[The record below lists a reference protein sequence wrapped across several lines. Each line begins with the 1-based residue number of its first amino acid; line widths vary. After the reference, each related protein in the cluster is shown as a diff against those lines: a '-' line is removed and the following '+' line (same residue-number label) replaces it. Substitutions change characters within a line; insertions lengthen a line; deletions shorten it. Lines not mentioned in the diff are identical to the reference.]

1 MSAPDYVPVILSDKA
16 RTSLPMPP
24 SRRWTATRPADLDRG
39 QPTGPMLGAQGPDQ
53 GYALRLAQLFV
64 DRLRLADGES
74 KGDAM
79 AGSVPIAGRRASLF
93 GRAPVI
99 HDLELAFAIWGYLA
113 EAPPTDLVDYRKER
127 FFGAGHDYWRQREIA
142 NQIPEATLRLTP
154 ATAISR
160 LGNWRE
166 LVGA

>member
-1 MSAPDYVPVILSDKA
+1 MSAPDYVPVILADKA

-39 QPTGPMLGAQGPDQ
+39 QPSGPMLGSQGPDQ

-64 DRLRLADGES
+64 DRLKLAEGEN
-74 KGDAM
+74 KADVM
-79 AGSVPIAGRRASLF
+79 AGCVAIAIRRASLF

-99 HDLELAFAIWGYLA
+99 HDLELAFGIWGFLGD
-113 EAPPTDLVDYRKER
+113 APADLNAYRREW
-127 FFGAGHDYWRQREIA
+127 FFGAGHDYWSRREIA

-154 ATAISR
+154 AQAKAK

-166 LVGA
+166 LLGA

>member
-1 MSAPDYVPVILSDKA
+1 MSAPDYVPVIHSDKA
-16 RTSLPMPP
+16 RTSLAMPP

-39 QPTGPMLGAQGPDQ
+39 QPSGPMLGTQGPDQ

-64 DRLRLADGES
+64 DRLHLAPGEN
-74 KGDAM
+74 KGDVM
-79 AGSVPIAGRRASLF
+79 AACLPIAGRRASLF

-99 HDLELAFAIWGYLA
+99 HDLELAFGIWGTLGD
-113 EAPPTDLVDYRKER
+113 APADLIDYRRER
-127 FFGAGHDYWRQREIA
+127 FFGAAHDYWRQREIA
-142 NQIPEATLRLTP
+142 NQVPEATLRLTP
-154 ATAISR
+154 ATAGSR